1 MNDTAEDKRT
11 QYVVV
16 FDLRSQERKG
26 GEEVPG
32 GGGGGGGQ
40 LKLEEIYLLFNL
52 PPIGPFMGIKRSRRR
67 RRRGY
72 NRRKTFHPSH
82 RKLTSAGSFS
92 LQADELRNCSATA
105 VYSSFSND
113 GGGGGGGRMKIVAG
127 MSAAP
132 AVAANVVVVDAD
144 GVAVVVVVVVVARSR
159 SSGSGSSQQCEI
171 LHPLM
176 LMLMRQ

>member
-1 MNDTAEDKRT
+1 M
-11 QYVVV
+11 
-16 FDLRSQERKG
+16 
-26 GEEVPG
+26 P

-113 GGGGGGGRMKIVAG
+113 GGGGGGRMKIVAG

>member
-26 GEEVPG
+26 GEEVP

-113 GGGGGGGRMKIVAG
+113 GGGGGGRMKIVAG